1 MAELDDLLAQV
12 SDECCLLGGPEPFSP
27 AGAGRAG
34 YPCSHRMQPWQ
45 GTQAVKVLDER
56 LGEYGLRVGVGR

>member
-34 YPCSHRMQPWQ
+34 YPCSHAAMAGHAGCQ
-45 GTQAVKVLDER
+45 GI
-56 LGEYGLRVGVGR
+56 G